1 MDEDKITIT
10 DTNYRAPQSDNLSR
24 ELKEFEA
31 EKLRRAEE
39 KENQMLEESWQR
51 HLKRVE
57 KRKKFLA
64 AIKKIFVRNNTKT
77 EQKER

>member
-1 MDEDKITIT
+1 MNENEIAIT
-10 DTNYRAPQSDNLSR
+10 DPNYRAPQSDELSR
-24 ELKEFEA
+24 ELKEREV
-31 EKLRRAEE
+31 EKLRQAEE

-57 KRKKFLA
+57 RRKKFLA

-77 EQKER
+77 GQKER